1 MSELD
6 TLTEQFEGLLKGIRG
21 KYTLEEWRYAYRK
34 VIYSGAKKLL
44 DDFPVIVIGPPPLPQ
59 HLQEQQ
65 SAPPGGGAG
74 GRGPHPGG
82 QPPPNLSPAGDKPPY
97 RPSAICELVCIVVG
111 S

>member
-6 TLTEQFEGLLKGIRG
+6 TLTEQFERLLEGIRG

-44 DDFPVIVIGPPPLPQ
+44 DDFPVIVIGPPPLPPQ
-59 HLQEQQ
+59 LQEKKGP
-65 SAPPGGGAG
+65 APGGG
-74 GRGPHPGG
+74 PL
-82 QPPPNLSPAGDKPPY
+82 PPPSSTAGEQPPY
-97 RPSAICELVCIVVG
+97 RPNAVCVLVCTVLG

>member
-6 TLTEQFEGLLKGIRG
+6 TLTEQFERLLEGVRG

-44 DDFPVIVIGPPPLPQ
+44 DDFPVIVIGPPPLPP

-65 SAPPGGGAG
+65 AAPAGGGGAG
-74 GRGPHPGG
+74 RGPQPGP
-82 QPPPNLSPAGDKPPY
+82 QPPVNTAGQQPPY
-97 RPSAICELVCIVVG
+97 RPSVVCELVCIVVG

>member
-6 TLTEQFEGLLKGIRG
+6 TLPEQFDRLLEGIRG

-44 DDFPVIVIGPPPLPQ
+44 NDFPVIIVGPAPLPVR
-59 HLQEQQ
+59 
-65 SAPPGGGAG
+65 SGK
-74 GRGPHPGG
+74 GPA
-82 QPPPNLSPAGDKPPY
+82 PAGATTGPGAYPVIAGEQPPY
-97 RPSAICELVCIVVG
+97 RPNAVCELVCTVLG